1 MALTSGAR
9 IGIYEVIVQL
19 GAGGMGEVYRARDTK
34 LDREVALKVL
44 PQLFSVDPERLA
56 RFEREAKVL
65 ASLNHPNI
73 AQVYG
78 FEASAIAMELV
89 EGPTLEEIIRNGGP
103 GLRLDQALPILRQ
116 IATALEVAHDQGI
129 VHRDLK
135 PANVK
140 VREDGTV
147 KVLDF
152 GLAKALA
159 NDGDGGASSVSNSPT
174 LTARSTQLGMILGTA
189 AYMAPEQAKGRAV
202 DRRADVWA
210 FGVVFFEML
219 SGRRAF
225 EGDDVSDVLASV
237 LKSEPDWSLLPADL
251 PAPVRRFLRRCLEK
265 DPKKRLRDIGEGM
278 LQLEEGLAGGS
289 ATDSSA
295 GVVAVA
301 PAAPAPFWRRV
312 LPVAAA
318 VILTAGV
325 VAGGMRWL
333 TPAPARPEPVQ
344 FQYTPPLR
352 LFFSV
357 ALSDVAIAPDGR
369 LVAYTASD
377 NQRPP
382 GLHLRRLDQV
392 DGTPLR
398 GAENGLN
405 PFFSPD
411 GSWVGFLDQINQ
423 SNLKKVSVLGG
434 PAVHVATSSV
444 SVFGATWVEGGSI
457 IFGTRAGGLY
467 RVADGGGTP
476 QALTSIE
483 DKDQEHLWPSGVP
496 GTPLV
501 LFTANGRGAVPA
513 TGGLLAAVDVTTGR
527 VTRLKVPGTHPRYVS
542 SGHIVYAS
550 ADGSLRAVP
559 FDTGRV
565 AVTGDPIPVVEGVGI
580 KTSGAS
586 NFDVSRNG
594 HLVHTTGGTG
604 SNTQRTLV
612 WTDRAGRET
621 PIDAPKRNYF
631 YARIA
636 PGGGRLSLDI
646 RDEELDIWIWD
657 LKRETLSRLTDT
669 PGSDSYGLWMP
680 DGRVVFSSTASGRQ
694 EVYVHRVD
702 GVGAPQQSTDTA
714 AGKLQP
720 FPNAVTPDGK
730 QMVFRAAGT
739 SGKNDLYLSPIGGDK
754 SFKALL
760 ATEHDE
766 FNADFSL
773 DGKFF
778 VYISDLS
785 GRPEIYV
792 RPFPDVDGGQWRVS
806 TAGGT
811 EPVWSKTGREIFYL
825 APDGKL
831 MAVSVDTTKG
841 VTLGKPQVL
850 FDASAY
856 FFGAIGRNYD
866 ASADG
871 KRFIMVKDIRTPG
884 EIRPNPL
891 TIVLNWAERLK
902 AK

>member
-19 GAGGMGEVYRARDTK
+19 GAGGMGEVYRARDTR
-34 LDREVALKVL
+34 LDRDVALKIL
-44 PQLFSVDPERLA
+44 PPLFTSDPERVA

-78 FEASAIAMELV
+78 FEANAIAMELV

-103 GLRLDQALPILRQ
+103 GLQLEEALVIARQ

-189 AYMAPEQAKGRAV
+189 AYMAPEQAKGRSV

-210 FGVVFFEML
+210 FGVVLFEML

-237 LKSEPDWSLLPADL
+237 LKSDPDWSVLPADV
-251 PAPVRRFLRRCLEK
+251 PAPVRRFLRRCFEK

-278 LQLEEGLAGGS
+278 LQLEEGLAAGPEVRSSKFEVQTS
-289 ATDSSA
+289 AKP
-295 GVVAVA
+295 V
-301 PAAPAPFWRRV
+301 WRRT

-318 VILTAGV
+318 VVLTAGA

-333 TPAPARPEPVQ
+333 TPEPARPEPVQ
-344 FQYTPPLR
+344 FQYTPQQR

-357 ALSDVAIAPDGR
+357 AHDDVAIAPDGR
-369 LVAYTASD
+369 LVAYTVLD
-377 NQRPP
+377 NLRPP
-382 GLHLRRLDQV
+382 GLHLKRLDQV

-398 GAENGLN
+398 GAENALL

-411 GSWVGFLDQINQ
+411 GGWVGFLDQANQ
-423 SNLKKVSVLGG
+423 STLKKVSVLGG
-434 PAVHVATSSV
+434 PPVQVTVANATV
-444 SVFGATWVEGGSI
+444 LGATWIEGGSI

-467 RVADGGGTP
+467 RVADAGGTP
-476 QALTSIE
+476 QALTSLE
-483 DKDQEHLWPSGVP
+483 DKDQVHMWPSGVP

-501 LFTANGRGAVPA
+501 LFTIVGLGTTPTA
-513 TGGLLAAVDVTTGR
+513 GGLLAAVDVTTGR
-527 VTRLKVPGTHPRYVS
+527 VTRLKVPGTHPRHVS

-580 KTSGAS
+580 KGSGAS

-621 PIDAPKRNYF
+621 PIAAPKRNYF

-636 PGGGRLSLDI
+636 PDGGSLSLDI

-669 PGSDSYGLWMP
+669 PGSDAYGLWMP
-680 DGRVVFSSTASGRQ
+680 DGRVVFSSTTGGRQ
-694 EVYVHRVD
+694 EVYYHRVD
-702 GVGAPQQSTDTA
+702 GVGAPQQITDTA

-730 QMVFRAAGT
+730 QLVFRAAAAG
-739 SGKNDLYLSPIGGDK
+739 GKNDLFLASIGGDK
-754 SFKALL
+754 SYKPLL
-760 ATEHDE
+760 DTEHDE
-766 FNADFSL
+766 YNVDFSK
-773 DGKFF
+773 DGRFF
-778 VYISDLS
+778 VFISDHS

-792 RPFPDVDGGQWRVS
+792 RPFPDVNGGQWPVS

-831 MAVSVDTTKG
+831 MAVPVDTTKG

-884 EIRPNPL
+884 EVRSNPL
-891 TIVLNWAERLK
+891 TIVLNWVERLK